1 MAISRVLQSL
11 RPRIVGA
18 MSSPGTPTDDLT
30 RPPEVEGDAISGR
43 VRDFQGVPMVGV
55 RVEAAETGGADLD
68 LLPVLT
74 DGNGAFSVEGLVPEA
89 RYDLRFA
96 LGTVKSRAL
105 AVPTGTDQLE
115 VKLARPQ
122 GVLLVVKVEPGQAPP
137 PVYYVA
143 LHRTTPKGTVREYY
157 GRTLRSRLLLW
168 SIRPGRYTVTVWGG
182 SYLPVQAFGVDVVE
196 NTPAPEVEVLLGPL
210 GGTVGGE
217 VADASGHA
225 CEAIVSWRR
234 LDESGHVP
242 LHMTTVP
249 STPHGDFV
257 LRGLPAGRYR
267 ISAFSESKG
276 VGDVEIDVEEEQSAS
291 VTVQVG

>member
-1 MAISRVLQSL
+1 
-11 RPRIVGA
+11 
-18 MSSPGTPTDDLT
+18 MSSPGTPTDDLG
-30 RPPEVEGDAISGR
+30 RPPEVEGSAISGH

-55 RVEAAETGGADLD
+55 RVEAAESGGGDLD

-74 DGNGAFSVEGLVPEA
+74 DGDGAFSVEGLVPSA

-96 LGTVKSRAL
+96 LGTVRSRAL

-122 GVLLVVKVEPGQAPP
+122 GILLVAKVEAGQPPP
-137 PVYYVA
+137 PVFYVV
-143 LHRTTPKGTVREYY
+143 LHRATPKGVVREYY

-182 SYLPVQAFGVDVVE
+182 SYLPVQATGIDVLE

-210 GGTVGGE
+210 GGTIGGE
-217 VADASGHA
+217 ISDASGHA
-225 CEAIVSWRR
+225 CPAIVSWRR
-234 LDESGHVP
+234 IDAPGHVP

-249 STPHGDFV
+249 TTPHGDFV

-267 ISAFSESKG
+267 VSAFSEQKG
-276 VGDVEIDVEEEQSAS
+276 VGDVEVEVHEQESTSVDVILA
-291 VTVQVG
+291 

>member
-1 MAISRVLQSL
+1 MT
-11 RPRIVGA
+11 
-18 MSSPGTPTDDLT
+18 SPGTPTDDLS
-30 RPPEVEGDAISGR
+30 RPPQVEGDVISGH

-55 RVEAAETGGADLD
+55 RVEVAETGGADLD

-74 DGNGAFSVEGLVPEA
+74 DGHGAFSVEGLVPAA

-96 LGTVKSRAL
+96 LGTVKARAL

-122 GVLLVVKVEPGQAPP
+122 GILLVIKTEAGKTPP
-137 PVYYVA
+137 PVYYAA
-143 LHRTTPKGTVREYY
+143 LHRDTPKGLVREYY
-157 GRTLRSRLLLW
+157 GRTLRSRMLLW

-196 NTPAPEVEVLLGPL
+196 NAPAPEVEVLLGPL

-217 VADASGHA
+217 VCGPHGHA
-225 CEAIVSWRR
+225 CEALVSWRR
-234 LDESGHVP
+234 LDAPGHVP
-242 LHMTTVP
+242 LHMTTAP
-249 STPHGDFV
+249 TTPHGDFV

-267 ISAFSESKG
+267 ISAYSEAKG
-276 VGDVEIDVEEEQSAS
+276 VGDIELDVEEEQSAA
-291 VTVQVG
+291 VTVSVS

>member
-1 MAISRVLQSL
+1 MLHNV

-18 MSSPGTPTDDLT
+18 MSSPGTSIDDPSG
-30 RPPEVEGDAISGR
+30 PPEVEGDTISGH
-43 VRDFQGVPMVGV
+43 VADFQGVPMVGV

-74 DGNGAFSVEGLVPEA
+74 DGHGAFCVEGLAPHS

-96 LGTVKSRAL
+96 LGTVKARAL

-122 GVLLVVKVEPGQAPP
+122 GILLVIKVEAGLPPP
-137 PVYYVA
+137 PVFHVV
-143 LHRTTPKGTVREYY
+143 LHRATSSGVVREYF

-182 SYLPVQAFGVDVVE
+182 SYLPVQASGVDVLE
-196 NTPAPEVEVLLGPL
+196 NQPAPEVEVLLGPM

-217 VADASGHA
+217 VVDASGHA
-225 CEAIVSWRR
+225 CEALVSWRR
-234 LDESGHVP
+234 IDAPGHVP
-242 LHMTTVP
+242 LPLATVP

-257 LRGLPAGRYR
+257 LRGLPEGRYR
-267 ISAFSESKG
+267 ISAFSETKG
-276 VGDVEIDVEEEQSAS
+276 IGDVEVDVTDQQSTS
-291 VTVQVG
+291 VTLSVR